1 MGSACRGDC
10 CVPSVPT
17 YSYVLPGLGRESCDT
32 CLRWSGCQS
41 PAGTPARPG
50 GQVARWSGRRTGPPP
65 TAHSWAAWADFMP
78 QAMSMKGRDL
88 GPPHLQCLPPPP
100 ASVCPWREEHG
111 RRPVAQPLTLGPP
124 VPRESL
130 TPGASGWGLLRG
142 EGGWRGTRAW
152 DPFCTTESPCLPPR
166 VVGRGRTPPP
176 QPTVGPCRKP
186 QGPQTRRPRLL
197 LFVNQDTFIFFTFH
211 KT

>member
-1 MGSACRGDC
+1 M
-10 CVPSVPT
+10 
-17 YSYVLPGLGRESCDT
+17 
-32 CLRWSGCQS
+32 
-41 PAGTPARPG
+41 
-50 GQVARWSGRRTGPPP
+50 ARWSGRRTGPPP

-130 TPGASGWGLLRG
+130 APGASGWGLLRG